1 MTNQQD
7 SGKNMTGIADP
18 GRDGKPYCHGPEA
31 GELSTSGEPRKIN
44 AAGRANVEDTTPAN
58 GSSKSASGAL
68 AEFGGVSDPQRI
80 SALKVSGA
88 SIEIPREGY
97 DDAKNLKV

>member
-1 MTNQQD
+1 MSDQKE
-7 SGKNMTGIADP
+7 SGKNMTGMADP
-18 GRDGKPYCHGPEA
+18 GRDGKPYSGA
-31 GELSTSGEPRKIN
+31 SDLGEFSTSGEPRKIN

-58 GSSKSASGAL
+58 GESKSASGAL